1 MKKFRFLLPVVAAM
15 IMVICFV
22 QCQKEKPL
30 GFKITC
36 YYDGS
41 NDSLISDKDNGH
53 FYIDTTKYLMYDSV
67 NARYNYCGTTMAKI
81 QGKITKGIASFE
93 GMRYPALLRVVLTTD
108 TLVNED
114 STSSWIYCD
123 TIELKVDEDNVVN
136 MKNPADN
143 NPAQAKAYLNKIIIF

>member
-67 NARYNYCGTTMAKI
+67 NARYNYCDTTMAKI

-93 GMRYPALLRVVLTTD
+93 GMRYPALLRVVLTT
-108 TLVNED
+108 
-114 STSSWIYCD
+114 D

>member
-1 MKKFRFLLPVVAAM
+1 M
-15 IMVICFV
+15 
-22 QCQKEKPL
+22 Q
-30 GFKITC
+30 
-36 YYDGS
+36 
-41 NDSLISDKDNGH
+41 
-53 FYIDTTKYLMYDSV
+53 
-67 NARYNYCGTTMAKI
+67 GTTIVIRRWPRYK
-81 QGKITKGIASFE
+81 ASFE